1 MLLHQPLRLDVK
13 VGAGWVGQ
21 HDLSC
26 NRKVQQT
33 VSARQAL
40 PRPPDAW
47 HQPDAFCGY
56 KRAAA
61 CTGSKALC

>member
-13 VGAGWVGQ
+13 VGAGWVL
-21 HDLSC
+21 DLSG
-26 NRKVQQT
+26 NRKEQQT
-33 VSARQAL
+33 VSAGQAL

-56 KRAAA
+56 KRATA